1 MRAARLQGPPQPR
14 PRHASLNEA
23 LERAA
28 VSGRRGLT
36 FVAADETETSLG
48 WDEVRERVAALAGAL
63 VSLGVRPGERVALVL
78 PTGPDF
84 MDAFFGT
91 LLAGAV
97 PVPLYPPV
105 RLGRLP
111 EYHAATARMLGR
123 RVVGSSTPLRS
134 PMASEPTSR
143 PAASG
148 GAGRLAASCAM
159 AGARV
164 ATSL

>member
-1 MRAARLQGPPQPR
+1 MRPARLQGAPQPR
-14 PRHASLNEA
+14 ARHASLNEA

-36 FVAADETETSLG
+36 FVSADESETALG
-48 WDEVRERVAALAGAL
+48 WDEVRERASRVAGAL
-63 VSLGVRPGERVALVL
+63 ADLGVRPGERVALVL

-84 MDAFFGT
+84 MDAFFGA

-111 EYHAATARMLGR
+111 EYHATTARMTR
-123 RVVGSSTPLRS
+123 ARWRWSSTR
-134 PMASEPTSR
+134 R
-143 PAASG
+143 
-148 GAGRLAASCAM
+148 
-159 AGARV
+159 GARWIRSRWPSR
-164 ATSL
+164 TGRCWRRPTRCER